1 MSEADEHGE
10 MTPDPMLSVPGQAE
24 EAARSPGRRERYLQ
38 KLIEGGSDVFLVLD
52 REGTISFRS
61 SGGKRLTGWDDDE
74 VVAQPMTSF
83 LAPDSL
89 AAAQEALGE
98 MLSKPDQ
105 PVRTELHVRHKDG
118 SYLDMEVRG
127 RNLLDDPDVEGVVI
141 AAHDITERKRAEE
154 ALRESQQVLES
165 TLNALPTSVFWK
177 DWNLVFLGC
186 NAAFARDAGF
196 SEPAEIIG
204 KDDHQMGWREQADDY
219 RDDDLQVLESGC
231 AKTLIEEVQT
241 TPSGDVITLLTSKVP
256 LRDANGEVCGLL
268 GTYFDI
274 TDRKRMEAAL
284 RDSEVRYRRLFEAAQ
299 DGVLLLDPAT
309 AEIFDVNPFLCDLL
323 GTSREQIVGKKIWEL
338 GPFRDVPAAKV
349 NFRQLQQS
357 QYIRYEDLPLETV
370 DGREIA
376 VEFVSNVYQVAGE
389 DVIQCNIRD
398 ITERK
403 RSSEENARLIQT
415 IEQTSESIVMT
426 DTDGTIVYVN
436 PAFEDV
442 SGWTREE
449 AVGKNPRILKS
460 GRQDDAFYRVMWET
474 LARGEVWTGRLV
486 NRRKDG
492 TIFEESA
499 TISPIRDAAGQI
511 INYVAAKRDV
521 SAEIALQERLHQAQ
535 RMEAVGRLAAG
546 VAHDFN
552 NLLGIILGYAELV
565 RNGLS
570 ADDPLREDMAH
581 VLEAAERAVASTRQ
595 LLALGRK
602 QPRHVR
608 SLDLSSVVSASAK
621 ILSRLVGENTELEI
635 RLQPALGSIRADAGQ
650 IEQVLLNLVLNAR
663 DALPEGGRITIETR
677 NEELAADG
685 PSTHGQVPPGSY
697 VLLTV
702 TDTGSGM
709 DAATQAKI
717 FEPFFTTKETGKGT
731 GLGLA
736 VVYGI
741 VHQSGGELEV
751 ESEVGVGT
759 TFKVYLPRFDD
770 PVLAPADTTV
780 QGALARGT
788 ETVLLVDDEAALL
801 ELSRRVLE
809 SHGYSVLAARDGEE
823 AVRLSEV
830 HAGPIEILVTDV
842 IMPGATGTQVAEIIA
857 ADRPEMKV
865 LYVSGYS
872 EESIVRRDLL
882 GSGRAFLSKPFG
894 LALLLRRVRE
904 LLDEG

>member
-1 MSEADEHGE
+1 MKPQAKPSI
-10 MTPDPMLSVPGQAE
+10 PGQAW
-24 EAARSPGRRERYLQ
+24 EADRSPGRRERYLQ

-52 REGTISFRS
+52 REGTVLFRS
-61 SGGKRLTGWDDDE
+61 SGGKRFTGWDDDD
-74 VVAQPMTSF
+74 VVAQSLTSF
-83 LAPDSL
+83 LAPESL

-105 PVRTELHVRHKDG
+105 AVRAELRVRHKDG
-118 SYLDMEVRG
+118 SYVDMEVRG
-127 RNLLDDPDVEGVVI
+127 RNLLDDPDVEGVVV
-141 AAHDITERKRAEE
+141 AAHDITDRKRAQE

-165 TLNALPTSVFWK
+165 TLNALPASVFWK
-177 DWNLVFLGC
+177 DRNLVYRGC

-196 SEPAEIIG
+196 SDPAEVIG
-204 KDDHQMGWREQADDY
+204 KDDYQMGWPEQADGY
-219 RDDDLQVLESGC
+219 RSDDLQVLESGC
-231 AKTLIEEVQT
+231 AKTLIEEAQT
-241 TPSGDVITLLTSKVP
+241 TPSGDVSTLLTNKVP

-268 GTYFDI
+268 GTYLDI
-274 TDRKRMEAAL
+274 TDRKRTEAAL
-284 RDSEVRYRRLFEAAQ
+284 RESEARYRRLFEAAQ

-309 AEIFDVNPFLCDLL
+309 AEIIDVNPFLCGLL
-323 GTSREQIVGKKIWEL
+323 GMSREQILGKKIWEL
-338 GPFRDVPAAKV
+338 GPFRDVPVSKV
-349 NFRQLQQS
+349 DFRQLQQL
-357 QYIRYEDLPLETV
+357 QCIRYEDLPLETI

-376 VEFVSNVYQVAGE
+376 VELVSNVYQVGGE

-403 RSSEENARLIQT
+403 RRSEENARLIRA

-426 DTDGTIVYVN
+426 DTEGTIVYVN
-436 PAFEDV
+436 PAFESI

-449 AVGKNPRILKS
+449 ALGQNPRILKS
-460 GRQDDAFYRVMWET
+460 GRQDDAFYRTMWET

-499 TISPIRDAAGQI
+499 TISPIRDAAGEI

-521 SAEIALQERLHQAQ
+521 TVESALEERLHQAQ
-535 RMEAVGRLAAG
+535 KMETVGRLAAG

-552 NLLGIILGYAELV
+552 NLLGVILGYGELV

-570 ADDPLREDMAH
+570 ADDPLREDVAH
-581 VLEAAERAVASTRQ
+581 VLKAAERAAVSTRQ

-602 QPRHVR
+602 QPRQVR
-608 SLDLSSVVSASAK
+608 ILDLNTAISESAK

-635 RLQPALGSIRADAGQ
+635 RLQPALGSVQADAGQ
-650 IEQVLLNLVLNAR
+650 IEQVLLNLVLNAH

-677 NEELAADG
+677 NEELDADST
-685 PSTHGQVPPGSY
+685 STHVLIPPGSY

-731 GLGLA
+731 GLGLS

-741 VHQSGGELEV
+741 VHQSGGEITV
-751 ESEVGVGT
+751 YSEVGVGT
-759 TFKVYLPRFDD
+759 TFKVYLPRLDD
-770 PVLAPADTTV
+770 PALAPRDRTEPSPLAH
-780 QGALARGT
+780 GA
-788 ETVLLVDDEAALL
+788 ETVLLVDDEAALR
-801 ELSRRVLE
+801 ELVRKVLE
-809 SHGYSVLAARDGEE
+809 SNGYSVLAARDGEE
-823 AVRLSEV
+823 AVRVSKA
-830 HAGPIEILVTDV
+830 HAGAIHILVTDV
-842 IMPGATGTQVAEIIA
+842 IMPGVNGPRLAEIMA

-882 GSGRAFLSKPFG
+882 GAGRSFLSKPFG
-894 LALLLRRVRE
+894 LALLLRQVRE
-904 LLDEG
+904 LLDER